1 MRLALY
7 SLVGIAFLMVGA
19 AYAAPELYVEKDT
32 WAETMQ
38 ASRAALLAYET
49 ASGEKTRPVESELM
63 RGGMEPQRLKVDV
76 TGAQQL
82 WLKADIGPDT
92 YNYDQAVWG
101 NPILRHKDGGLVA
114 LGELT
119 PISVSVGYGKLVKD
133 NDHRGQ
139 PLQVGGKK
147 LRHGFWAHAPSL
159 LGFQL
164 SGEYKSFDVF
174 VGIGSAAGK
183 NGSAVFHVS
192 TGANYRQS
200 LWKSIQQGFPEECRV
215 LLAANKGKTPAAW
228 FGEVSGVAL
237 EERIT
242 KAAIE
247 ALGDAGAGYQARL
260 DALAKA
266 NVSPTDPR
274 WLALCVASAQHE
286 QNVATMKQQ
295 LELLNIPALRL
306 AIADLMKTFDD
317 TYPKGARYL
326 AALNAFESD
335 AAEMLKEGRPDEK
348 RMKTLLALQ
357 REALLSNP
365 LIDFDELLVV
375 RRRAT
380 SPSLGLPCNWQSN
393 SVLPKTGYGNTIATV
408 NMRRPDAPLRTV
420 FKPERDVFVG
430 DVELHYDADKML
442 FSMSDPKAP
451 WQVYETDIDGRNLRQ
466 VSWGDAPDVDNYDA
480 CYLPD
485 GRVIYGSTAPMR
497 AVPCVDGST
506 NVSNAFLL
514 TADRGAVRQLGF
526 DQEHSWCPTPLHNG
540 RVLYLRWEYSGLP
553 HSNSR
558 ILFSMNPDGTNQAE
572 YYGSNSFW
580 PNGIFYARP
589 IPGHPTKVVGIA
601 TGHHGVRRMG
611 EMIIYSPS
619 EGRQEADGAIHRIP
633 ESGKEVEPV
642 VRDQLADAS
651 WPKFLHPYPL
661 SENYFLVSAQPTPQ
675 SAWGIYLVDTFDN
688 MLLVREEPGY
698 VLFEPVPLKKRTK
711 EPVVPDRVDLE
722 RDDSLVYLANIYEG
736 GGLKGVPKGA
746 VKQLRLFTYNYSY
759 RGMGG
764 LLGVVGMDGPWDIKR
779 VLGTVPV
786 EEDGS
791 AYFRV
796 PANTPISIQP
806 LDKDGRA
813 LQVMRSWF
821 TGMPGERVSCVG
833 CHEQQNSG
841 PPSRDTVAN
850 YGEPSEIEPW
860 RGVTRGFSF
869 AREVQP
875 VLDDYCVGCHNG
887 AKEGRPDLRG
897 DVKLTDWRSVTPGQ
911 GGRAG
916 GQFSIAYAHLHKY
929 VRRPGIESDIHML
942 TPLDFHASQTE
953 LVQMLER
960 GHHDVEL
967 NSEAWDRINTWIDL
981 NTPFHG
987 YWHEIEGDKAVK
999 IAARASELAREYG
1012 GNPENPEIV
1021 TQGPAVLEKRAAQTK
1036 SAMAPN
1042 KAVAKQSAAKP
1053 KGKLV
1058 PAGRKKAI
1066 DLGNGQSIEMMLI
1079 PAGTFTTGDGQT
1091 LTISRPFWMSACEVT
1106 NAQYAAF
1113 NAAHDSWVES
1123 KHAYQFGVT
1132 GFPLNYPKQPVV
1144 RVSWDAA
1151 RGFCD
1156 WLSGVSGESISL
1168 PSETQW
1174 EYACRAGSH
1183 EAFSF
1188 GGLDADFSAHANLAD
1203 KKLREFADNPYQVY
1217 APLADATPYDD
1228 WIPRDNRFNDNVLV
1242 TAPVGQYQA
1251 NAFGL
1256 HDMHGN
1262 VWEWTRPTANTEM
1275 LADTYGSAGSG
1286 KVVARGG
1293 SWYDRPKRATA
1304 SYRIAYEPWQMVFN
1318 VGFRIIISADEKPTK
1333 IAQRN

>member
-1 MRLALY
+1 MRLSLY
-7 SLVGIAFLMVGA
+7 SLVGAAFLLAGA
-19 AYAAPELYVEKDT
+19 AYAEPELYVQKDT

-38 ASRAALLAYET
+38 ASRAALLAHEA
-49 ASGEKTRPVESELM
+49 ASGTQARPVKSELL
-63 RGGMEPQRLKVDV
+63 RGGMEPQKLVLDV
-76 TGAQQL
+76 AGAQQL

-92 YNYDQAVWG
+92 YNCDQAVWG
-101 NPILRHKDGGLVA
+101 NPRLRRNDGVLVA
-114 LGELT
+114 LGELA
-119 PISVSVGYGKLVKD
+119 PISVAVGYGKLIEDKD
-133 NDHRGQ
+133 HLGK
-139 PLQVGGKK
+139 PLQVGAKRF
-147 LRHGFWAHAPSL
+147 RHGFWAHAPSL

-164 SGEYKSFDVF
+164 GGEYKSFSVYA
-174 VGIGSAAGK
+174 GIGSAAGT
-183 NGSAVFHVS
+183 NGSAHFHLS
-192 TGANYRQS
+192 TGADYRQS
-200 LWKSIQQGFPEECRV
+200 LWNSIKQDFPSECAV
-215 LLAANKGKTPAAW
+215 ILAANKDVAPTAW
-228 FGEVSGVAL
+228 FKEAPGVAF
-237 EERIT
+237 EKRIT
-242 KAAIE
+242 KVAIE
-247 ALGDAGAGYQARL
+247 ALGDAGVTYQTQL
-260 DALAKA
+260 DVLREAKTPA
-266 NVSPTDPR
+266 TDPQ
-274 WLALCVASAQHE
+274 WLALSVASAQHQRE
-286 QNVATMKQQ
+286 MAAMKQQ
-295 LELLNIPALRL
+295 LELLNLPALRL
-306 AIADLMKTFDD
+306 AVVNLMKTSCDA
-317 TYPKGARYL
+317 YPKGADYL
-326 AALNAFESD
+326 AALDAHAPD
-335 AAEMLKEGRPDEK
+335 AAEMLEEGRVDEA
-348 RMKTLLALQ
+348 RMTALLALQ
-357 REALLSNP
+357 REALLANP

-375 RRRAT
+375 RRSAS
-380 SPSLGLPCNWQSN
+380 SPSFGLPCNWQSN
-393 SVLPKTGYGNTIATV
+393 SVLPKTGYDNTIAAL

-420 FKPERDVFVG
+420 FKPEKDVFVG

-451 WQVYETDIDGRNLRQ
+451 WQVYETDIDGQNLRK

-506 NVSNAFLL
+506 HVSNAFLL
-514 TADRGAVRQLGF
+514 SADRSTVRQLGY
-526 DQEHSWCPTPLHNG
+526 DQEHNWCPAPLPNG

-611 EMIIYSPS
+611 EMIIYDPAA
-619 EGRQEADGAIHRIP
+619 GRQEADGAIHRIP
-633 ESGKEVEPV
+633 ECGKEVEPV

-661 SENYFLVSAQPTPQ
+661 SEDYFLVSAQPTPQ

-688 MLLVREEPGY
+688 MLLLREEPGY
-698 VLFEPVPLKKRTK
+698 VLFEPVPLKKRAK
-711 EPVVPDRVDLE
+711 EAIVPERVDLE
-722 RDDSLVYLANIYEG
+722 RDDSLVYLANVYAG

-746 VKQLRLFTYNYSY
+746 VKELRLFTYNYSY

-764 LLGVVGMDGPWDIKR
+764 LLGVVGMDGPWDVKR

-791 AYFRV
+791 AFFRV

-806 LDKDGRA
+806 LDEDGRA

-821 TGMPGERVSCVG
+821 TGMPGENVSCVG

-841 PPSRDTVAN
+841 PPSRNTVAN
-850 YGEPSEIEPW
+850 YRQPSEIAPW

-875 VLDDYCVGCHNG
+875 VLDKHCLGCHDG
-887 AKEGRPDLRG
+887 DKEGRPDLRG

-916 GQFSIAYAHLHKY
+916 GQFSIAYAHLHKF

-953 LVQMLER
+953 LVQMLEQ
-960 GHHDVEL
+960 GHHGVEL
-967 NSEAWDRINTWIDL
+967 DAEAWDRINTWIDL

-999 IAARASELAREYG
+999 IAARASELAKEYG

-1021 TQGPAVLEKRAAQTK
+1021 TQGVAVLEKAAPDTKPLMTAK
-1036 SAMAPN
+1036 SAVSQESSAAPN
-1042 KAVAKQSAAKP
+1042 GMPVATGEKRT
-1053 KGKLV
+1053 L
-1058 PAGRKKAI
+1058 
-1066 DLGNGQSIEMMLI
+1066 DLGNGESIEMVLI
-1079 PAGTFTTGDGQT
+1079 PAGAFTTADGQS
-1091 LTISRPFWMSACEVT
+1091 LAIPRPFWMSVCEVT
-1106 NAQYAAF
+1106 NGQYAAF
-1113 NAAHDSWVES
+1113 DARHDSWIES

-1132 GFPLNYPKQPVV
+1132 GFPLNEPEQPVV
-1144 RVSWDAA
+1144 RVSWESAN
-1151 RGFCD
+1151 GFCD
-1156 WLSGVSGESISL
+1156 WLSGVSGESVGL
-1168 PSETQW
+1168 PSEMQW
-1174 EYACRAGSH
+1174 EYACRAGSPD
-1183 EAFSF
+1183 AFSF

-1217 APLADATPYDD
+1217 APLAEATPYDD
-1228 WIPRDNRFNDNVLV
+1228 WIPRDDRFNDNVLV

-1256 HDMHGN
+1256 YDMHGN
-1262 VWEWTRPTANTEM
+1262 VWEWTRPAANDEM
-1275 LADTYGSAGSG
+1275 LASLRTSVDAG
-1286 KVVARGG
+1286 KVPARGG

-1304 SYRIAYEPWQMVFN
+1304 SYRIVYAPWQKVFN
-1318 VGFRIIISADEKPTK
+1318 VGFRIIIAADEGRTK
-1333 IAQRN
+1333 VARKN